1 MTRSQIVDSFRPNYA
16 VPKSLRHR
24 FATFRLLYRSL
35 RLLFLVAFFAGWAA
49 AEDVPSAPA
58 SSLGSNLS
66 FSVADFDG
74 DAKPD
79 LASVQTGKSGSAH
92 TDYWIQLQ
100 LSAVG
105 RQTFQIFAPVGG
117 LQIVARDVNGDHA
130 LDLVL
135 ITTWLRQPV
144 AILLNNGHGNFSRVE
159 PAAIPEAF
167 SESKARWGST
177 TDHLMAAVGVPPRS
191 REDLCSSN
199 AGSFLN
205 LRSQS
210 RFVTSVD
217 SRFGIGPFLISQLG
231 RAPPLEVSHS

>member
-1 MTRSQIVDSFRPNYA
+1 MTRSQIVDSFRPNIA
-16 VPKSLRHR
+16 VPRFLRHR
-24 FATFRLLYRSL
+24 FATVRLLYRSL
-35 RLLFLVAFFAGWAA
+35 RLVFLVAIFAGWAA
-49 AEDVPSAPA
+49 GADVPSAPA
-58 SSLGSNLS
+58 ASLGSNLS

-105 RQTFQIFAPVGG
+105 RQTFEIFAPVGG

-144 AILLNNGHGNFSRVE
+144 AILLNDGHGNFSRVE
-159 PAAIPEAF
+159 PAAIREAF
-167 SESKARWGST
+167 SESKTRWGST
-177 TDHLMAAVGVPPRS
+177 TDHLIAAVGVPPQS
-191 REDLCSSN
+191 REDLCSN
-199 AGSFLN
+199 AGLSLH

-210 RFVTSVD
+210 RFVFSAD

-231 RAPPLEVSHS
+231 RAPPLEFSHS